1 MRIITAPEAIEKK
14 DNEKYVF
21 LAGGITNCPDWQ
33 KDVIEYLESLTS
45 ESEYLENL
53 TFAESDNLDNLV
65 VLNPRRENFPI
76 NDPSA
81 ANKQI
86 EWEFDALEKADIFS
100 MYFCSGK
107 SDQPICMY
115 ELGRNILRM
124 QMKYP
129 SDWEHRIIISV
140 EEGYSRKTDVL
151 IQTKL
156 ATDNKIKVNTITL
169 YQLLNKPHAEQ
180 QIKENHAERIVSSY
194 LRIR

>member
-1 MRIITAPEAIEKK
+1 MRVITAPEVIEKK

-21 LAGGITNCPDWQ
+21 LAGGITKCPDWQ
-33 KDVIEYLESLTS
+33 KDVIEYLEHLR
-45 ESEYLENL
+45 
-53 TFAESDNLDNLV
+53 SDDMV

-81 ANKQI
+81 AYKQI

-140 EEGYSRKTDVL
+140 EEGYSRKEDVL
-151 IQTKL
+151 IQTELACANKVKANIESVCTDDKL
-156 ATDNKIKVNTITL
+156 FRVIHACMLTFSYSKIK
-169 YQLLNKPHAEQ
+169 
-180 QIKENHAERIVSSY
+180 
-194 LRIR
+194 